1 VRWALAI
8 VVVACSSSDAER
20 ESRELAALDLAQAS
34 ERVRGMIADCAGFTR
49 ALERMSRLTGR
60 ALAGLVD
67 DAVEVARTKCPAP
80 LNAARGR
87 LAAQQLARA
96 RLLERPADALAVLD
110 AGSQE
115 PAIRLRRAE
124 LLDAQ
129 QQAAAALAEIDG
141 LPDVDDEMRGFRR
154 SLVIAV
160 VATGKPAEVTK
171 AIAEAPI
178 TERPGLANR
187 AVAHAPLEKLAAFI
201 PTATVEL
208 ATAIADRLEREQGPV
223 PALAARTRAAT
234 LAPDDADVQDALARA
249 LASAQRMTDALAA
262 WDRAAAL
269 APAQPS
275 YRLAPVRALV
285 LAGHVDEARDR
296 ARKLATAARASR
308 DPEALTTASNAA
320 SDVDLALA
328 ITLAREAY
336 ALKPTDGRF
345 AFQLGQKLA
354 DAGEVAAA
362 AAAYTELLVCG
373 KHGRPW
379 HRHEVAGKILELAT
393 DRASSRL
400 VIAALDA
407 KRECATVEPADLA
420 TYFGPTRAKLG
431 ATR

>member
-1 VRWALAI
+1 MRWVVAI
-8 VVVACSSSDAER
+8 VAVACSSSSGSDR
-20 ESRELAALDLAQAS
+20 EARELAALDLAQAS
-34 ERVRGMIADCAGFTR
+34 ARVRGMVTDCPGFTR
-49 ALERMSRLTGR
+49 ALDRMSRLTGR

-87 LAAQQLARA
+87 AAAHQLARA

-110 AGSQE
+110 AASRE

-129 QQAAAALAEIDG
+129 QQAGEALAAIEG
-141 LPDVDDEMRGFRR
+141 LADLDDEMRAFRR
-154 SLVIAV
+154 SLVVAV
-160 VATGKPAEVTK
+160 MATGKPAEIVK

-178 TERPGLANR
+178 TERPALAHR
-187 AVAHAPLEKLAAFI
+187 AVAYAPIEKLTALTPAAG
-201 PTATVEL
+201 VEL
-208 ATAIADRLEREQGPV
+208 ATAIADRLEREQSPV
-223 PALAARTRAAT
+223 VAVAARTRAAA
-234 LAPDDADVQDALARA
+234 LAPDDAEIQDALARA
-249 LASAQRMTDALAA
+249 LAAAQRMPDALAA

-285 LAGHVDEARDR
+285 LAGHVDQARER
-296 ARKLATAARASR
+296 ARKLAVSARQSR

-328 ITLAREAY
+328 IALAREAS
-336 ALKPTDGRF
+336 AAKPNDGRF
-345 AFQLGQKLA
+345 AFNLAQKLA
-354 DAGEVAAA
+354 DAGEVTAAA
-362 AAAYTELLVCG
+362 TAYAELLVCG

-379 HRHEVAGKILELAT
+379 HRHEVAGKLLELAT
-393 DRASSRL
+393 DRASARL

-407 KRECATVEPADLA
+407 RRTCTVEPADL
-420 TYFGPTRAKLG
+420 TSYIGPARAQL
-431 ATR
+431 AAIR